1 MEWELEVASVVGG
14 IGLVAGFIAEI
25 VWQGNMLWMTAGGM
39 LGGLAGSTC
48 DTALFL
54 YRRHRRFLPTP
65 HSRHSPVAP
74 TLGCSSSMSRP
85 PSAEPIPQA
94 DRLNRIRY
102 ALYAPIYDLV
112 AGIFSGQRK
121 TAISALRLQ
130 VGQRVL
136 LVGCGTGLDLDFV
149 PSGVAVTGLDLTPG
163 MVTRAEKRA
172 RRRGLDGVFVVGD
185 ARSLPFSTGS
195 FDVVILHLILAVA
208 PEPERIVAEVD
219 RVLVPGGTVSI
230 FDKFLP
236 AGQTPGLIRRLA
248 NWVAAFTFSELNRT
262 VEPLVTGCGWRMRLD
277 EPAGFRGSY
286 RRIIAIKPA
295 PVSK

>member
-1 MEWELEVASVVGG
+1 MEWDLEVASVVGG

-25 VWQGNMLWMTAGGM
+25 VWQGNMLWMTAGGI
-39 LGGLAGSTC
+39 LGGFAGGAC

-54 YRRHRRFLPTP
+54 YRRHRRSLPTP
-65 HSRHSPVAP
+65 RSLHPPVAP
-74 TLGCSSSMSRP
+74 ILGRSSLMSRQ
-85 PSAEPIPQA
+85 SSVEHIPQA
-94 DRLNRIRY
+94 DRLNRVRY

-112 AGIFSGQRK
+112 AGIFAGQRK

-130 VGQRVL
+130 AGQRVL

-149 PSGVAVTGLDLTPG
+149 PAGVAVTGLDLTPG
-163 MVTRAEKRA
+163 MVTRAEERA
-172 RRRGLDGVFVVGD
+172 RRRGLGGAFVVGD
-185 ARSLPFSTGS
+185 ARSLPFSAAS

-236 AGQTPGLIRRLA
+236 AGQTPGLARRLA
-248 NWVAAFTFSELNRT
+248 NRVAALAFSELNRT
-262 VEPLVTGCGWRMRLD
+262 VEPLVAGRGWRVRSD

-286 RRIIAIKPA
+286 RRIIAIKPV